1 MSIVFA
7 VLAGFVWG
15 AAAAAVNGLIT
26 KKSLSKDSN
35 NMVMASGVLR
45 TAVDLA
51 ALASIFLLRAYL
63 PFDSTYSLIAA
74 AVAMSI
80 GTIIFTFRLAK
91 K

>member
-1 MSIVFA
+1 MSIVYA
-7 VLAGFVWG
+7 VLAGLAWG

-26 KKSLSKDSN
+26 KKGLSKDSN
-35 NMVMASGVLR
+35 NMVMVSGVLR
-45 TAVDLA
+45 TAVDIA
-51 ALASIFLLRAYL
+51 ALASIFLLRVYL
-63 PFDSTYSLIAA
+63 PFDYTYSLIAA